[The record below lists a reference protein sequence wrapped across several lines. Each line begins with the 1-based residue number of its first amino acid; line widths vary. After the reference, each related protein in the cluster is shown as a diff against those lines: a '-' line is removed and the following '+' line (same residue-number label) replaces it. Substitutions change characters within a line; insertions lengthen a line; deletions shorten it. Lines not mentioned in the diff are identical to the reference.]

1 VKKLDVGVA
10 SLIGGIRPPPT
21 PTSNP
26 YHVKSQVEYIQ
37 MQFSPI
43 LLPLLFAAVISALL
57 AVVVWRRRSSSETIT
72 FAFLMAGVA
81 EWSLAYALEL
91 AGTTEGVK
99 VLGARLQYFGIGSVV
114 AMWLLFALAYANL
127 ERWLT
132 FRNAALL
139 SIEPIIM
146 ILLVWTNDVHRL
158 IWQSAR
164 FVRVDAPLYYTY
176 GTGFWV
182 NAAYSYLIF
191 LLSTFLLIRTL
202 FRSAPIH
209 RQQVISLLIGAL
221 APWLGNVLYLGGLSP
236 IANLDLTPFGF
247 TISGLAIGW
256 GLLNYRLFDIIPVAR
271 NLLIDS
277 MGDGVLV
284 LDIHHKVVDVN
295 PAAAAI
301 LGATPSKLIGQP
313 AHEVCHP
320 WLELVERYAQSG
332 EGHEEICLHIPPEG
346 TDDKGDTLRYFDVGI
361 SPLDNRQGHD
371 IGRLLTFR
379 DISEQK
385 RVEVSLLES
394 ESRFRRLTEATL
406 EGVVFHEQGKI
417 IDGNPA
423 LARMFGYED
432 VSEIVGKDL
441 LEFVAPEAR
450 KLVLDRIQAD
460 GAAPYEAVGLRKD
473 GTAFPVEASGRTYE
487 LQEREIR
494 VAVIRDIT
502 EHRQAQRELCLRQ
515 RYLELLNE
523 ITLAAMRAIDSRAMV
538 QLLADRVGE
547 LLDADGCYITQ
558 WVEREQRAIPA
569 AAYGPLRESYRDIRL
584 DAGEKTTTQFALE
597 AGCTLVIE
605 DVCNSPYVSPCIA
618 AQFPTRSMLV
628 LPLIVEE
635 QKLGAVL
642 VAFNTK
648 HRFSQV
654 EIAHGEQAA
663 GLIAL
668 ALAKSRLLEDERRRA
683 QELGM
688 LFEVSSSFATASLEP
703 QEIAQVITRQFV
715 RRMGLPECSI
725 SLYDSRKNELLT
737 IADDYIL
744 DGTEYVDEEW
754 IGRIVEVSD
763 FPATARVLKTMEPLI
778 VCSGDQDADP
788 AELSF
793 MQKYETTTLA
803 VLPLVSKGRPIGI
816 IEFETRD
823 EERSFTQEE
832 INLAMTLAN
841 QAAVALENA
850 QLFAQV
856 QELAITDGLTGLYNR
871 RHFSALGRREFNRAN
886 RFNHPLSAIM
896 LDIDDFK
903 KVNDTYGHPVGDQ
916 VLHAVANGCIRHL
929 RDIDIVGRYGGDEFT
944 VLLPETESAPAC
956 EVAERLRRW
965 IASGPIVTTPRP
977 IGITT
982 SFGVAEVTKEIR
994 GLDNLLE
1001 NADIALY
1008 KAKES
1013 GKNRVARG

>member
-1 VKKLDVGVA
+1 
-10 SLIGGIRPPPT
+10 
-21 PTSNP
+21 
-26 YHVKSQVEYIQ
+26 
-37 MQFSPI
+37 MQFSLI

-57 AVVVWRRRSSSETIT
+57 AIVVWRRRCAPETIT
-72 FAFLMAGVA
+72 FALLMAGVA

-91 AGTTEGVK
+91 AGTSEGVK
-99 VLGARLQYFGIGSVV
+99 LLGARLQYFGIGTVV
-114 AMWLLFALAYANL
+114 PMWLLFALAYANL
-127 ERWLT
+127 EKWLT

-139 SIEPIIM
+139 AIEPFIM
-146 ILLVWTNDVHRL
+146 IPLVWTNDVHRL
-158 IWQSAR
+158 IWKSAR
-164 FVRVDAPLYYTY
+164 FVSVNAPLSYTY

-182 NAAYSYLIF
+182 NAAYSYLVLF
-191 LLSTFLLIRTL
+191 LSTFLLIRTL
-202 FRSAPIH
+202 FRSPPIH
-209 RQQVISLLIGAL
+209 REQVITLLIGAL
-221 APWLGNVLYLGGLSP
+221 APWLGNALYLGGLSP

-295 PAAAAI
+295 PAAAAM
-301 LGATPSKLIGQP
+301 LGAAPSDLIGRP
-313 AHEVCHP
+313 AQEVCHP
-320 WLELVERYAQSG
+320 WLELVQRHRQSG
-332 EGHEEICLHIPPEG
+332 EGHEEICLRIHPEG
-346 TDDKGDTLRYFDVGI
+346 TDGKGDTLRYFDLGI
-361 SPLDNRQGHD
+361 TPLANGQGHD

-379 DISEQK
+379 DITEQK

-394 ESRFRRLTEATL
+394 ESRFRRLTEVTL
-406 EGVVFHEQGKI
+406 EGVVLHEEGKI
-417 IDGNPA
+417 IDGNPS
-423 LARMFGYED
+423 LARMFGYEE

-450 KLVLDRIQAD
+450 EIVLNQVQS
-460 GAAPYEAVGLRKD
+460 GSVAPYEAVGLRRD

-487 LQEREIR
+487 LRGREIR
-494 VAVIRDIT
+494 VAVIRDIS
-502 EHRQAQRELCLRQ
+502 EHKQAQRELCLRQ

-523 ITLAAMRAIDSRAMV
+523 ITLAAIQAIDSRAML

-547 LLDADGCYITQ
+547 LLGADGCYITQ
-558 WVEREQRAIPA
+558 WVDSEQRTVPA
-569 AAYGPLRESYRDIRL
+569 AAYGPFRESYRNIRP
-584 DAGEKTTTQFALE
+584 DRGEKTTTQFALE
-597 AGCTLVIE
+597 AGHTLVIE
-605 DVCNSPYVSPCIA
+605 DVFSSPYVGPRIA
-618 AQFPTRSMLV
+618 AQFPTRSMLA

-635 QKLGAVL
+635 QKLGAL
-642 VAFNTK
+642 LIAFDAK
-648 HRFSQV
+648 HHFTEV
-654 EIAHGEQAA
+654 EIARAEQVA

-668 ALAKSRLLEDERRRA
+668 ALAKSRLLNDERQRG
-683 QELGM
+683 QELAM
-688 LFEVSSSFATASLEP
+688 LFEVSSSFATASLQP

-725 SLYDSRKNELLT
+725 SLYDPRQNTLLT
-737 IADDYIL
+737 IADNYIQN
-744 DGTEYVDEEW
+744 GTEYVDKEW
-754 IGRIVEVSD
+754 VGRVVKVSD
-763 FPATARVLKTMEPLI
+763 FPATARVLKTLEPLI
-778 VCSGDQDADP
+778 VRARDPDADP
-788 AELSF
+788 SELSF
-793 MQKYETTTLA
+793 MQEYETTTLA

-850 QLFAQV
+850 RLFAQV

-871 RHFSALGRREFNRAN
+871 RYFSALGKREFNRAN

-903 KVNDTYGHPVGDQ
+903 KVNDSYGHPVGDQ

-965 IASGPIVTTPRP
+965 IASGPIVTQPRP
-977 IGITT
+977 IRITT
-982 SFGVAEVTKEIR
+982 SFGVAEVTKEVR
-994 GLDNLLE
+994 GLDKLLE
-1001 NADIALY
+1001 NADTALY

-1013 GKNRVARG
+1013 GKNRVALR